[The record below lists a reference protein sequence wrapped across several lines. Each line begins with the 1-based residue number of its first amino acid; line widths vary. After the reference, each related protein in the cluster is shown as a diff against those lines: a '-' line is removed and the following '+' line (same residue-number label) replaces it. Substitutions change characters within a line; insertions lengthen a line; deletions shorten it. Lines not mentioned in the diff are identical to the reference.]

1 MDGGALASGAL
12 RPPHAKPYP
21 WIPAFAGTTGWGM
34 RENFQ
39 PCAYIM
45 ASRRHGTLYIGV
57 TSNIVQRADQHRR
70 GLLPG
75 FTRDYGIRWL
85 VWFEVHE
92 TMESAII
99 REKRLKEWQRAW
111 KIELIEATNPEWLD
125 LAIDLGLPRRD

>member
-1 MDGGALASGAL
+1 
-12 RPPHAKPYP
+12 
-21 WIPAFAGTTGWGM
+21 M
-34 RENFQ
+34 RDNFQ
-39 PCAYIM
+39 TCVYIM

-57 TSNIVQRADQHRR
+57 TSDIIQRADQHRR

-75 FTRDYGIRWL
+75 FTRDYGIRRL

-92 TMESAII
+92 TMESAIM

-125 LAIDLGLPRRD
+125 LAIDLGLPRLD